1 MFSRI
6 IPVLL
11 YVGLCAA
18 TYYTPTN
25 VCPTKVNVVY
35 EEMPMT
41 VTQIHVEDD
50 GPYFAVDIY
59 VSKIITSS
67 VVTATKVILSTETI
81 TLPPVTHTH
90 VKLHETKVPVTIT
103 HVKTVTKVLTN
114 TETDIVTSTATNYAT
129 VYTTKYQFH
138 SVYDESVS
146 TSTWTAT
153 VTHTSTKVV
162 SSVYE
167 ITETPVITKEVTS
180 RVPHTKLVYAT
191 VGKHAEEKTHTA
203 TETITKTICSKRTY
217 Y

>member
-1 MFSRI
+1 MFSKI
-6 IPVLL
+6 IPVFL
-11 YVGLCAA
+11 YIGLCAA

-25 VCPTKVNVVY
+25 VCPTKVNVVHQ
-35 EEMPMT
+35 EMPMT
-41 VTQIHVEDD
+41 VTQVHVEDD
-50 GPYFAVDIY
+50 GPYYDVDIF
-59 VSKIITSS
+59 VNKMITSS
-67 VVTATKVILSTETI
+67 VVTATKVVLSTETI

-103 HVKTVTKVLTN
+103 HVKTVTKDITN

-129 VYTTKYQFH
+129 EYTTKYQLH
-138 SVYDESVS
+138 SIYSESVS
-146 TSTWTAT
+146 ISTWTAT
-153 VTHTSTKVV
+153 VTYTSTTVV